1 MKSENSVS
9 VYPFF
14 CLFEHKKAE
23 LSKNNSI
30 KFSYLYIYVF
40 KKEAESYYN
49 FLTNPLTIAFAA
61 EMCQILEDYSESESS
76 RL

>member
-1 MKSENSVS
+1 MYFIRNVPLLAHIYGKVMAECNENMD
-9 VYPFF
+9 
-14 CLFEHKKAE
+14 
-23 LSKNNSI
+23 I
-30 KFSYLYIYVF
+30 TGQ
-40 KKEAESYYN
+40 KEAESYYN